1 MSLRL
6 DDPPSSTY
14 LTFILAILI
23 YVLLARLASINN
35 ALGRSTVER
44 LVEIGIK
51 RAGVLLSMFSPR
63 YVLGHVITLGQIT
76 ALALGCIL
84 FLQITQG
91 LRSSF
96 DAGWAYLDDIIV
108 SSAYV
113 FFALLVT
120 SIIPPYRREEGSEA
134 PLPRVIVACYPLYLL
149 FVVPAIFIQRAQT
162 IFVSEDDLSA
172 IKEEELRN
180 IVESETEEGTIEA
193 EEREMIEGIFDFGD
207 TTVREVMVPRIDMV
221 CADIESP
228 PDEILDLLRKTR
240 HSRIPVYEE
249 RVDHI
254 QGLVYVKDLLHA
266 ISAGEAWETRKIMR
280 PPHFV
285 PENKTIDDLL
295 AEFKSTR
302 IHMAIVLDEYGG
314 TAGLVTLEDL
324 IEEIFGEIQDEY
336 DEEAPLFEWVDDQHL
351 VADARIAIDDLGLV
365 LGVELP
371 QEGYETLG
379 GFIYDQ
385 LGHVPNAGESLEY
398 GTLVMQIDDVEGQR
412 ITTVR
417 IEKREVEEAEAT
429 NGDPAEGKA

>member
-1 MSLRL
+1 M
-6 DDPPSSTY
+6 
-14 LTFILAILI
+14 
-23 YVLLARLASINN
+23 
-35 ALGRSTVER
+35 
-44 LVEIGIK
+44 
-51 RAGVLLSMFSPR
+51 
-63 YVLGHVITLGQIT
+63 
-76 ALALGCIL
+76 
-84 FLQITQG
+84 
-91 LRSSF
+91 
-96 DAGWAYLDDIIV
+96 
-108 SSAYV
+108 
-113 FFALLVT
+113 
-120 SIIPPYRREEGSEA
+120 
-134 PLPRVIVACYPLYLL
+134 
-149 FVVPAIFIQRAQT
+149 PAIIIQRAQT

-172 IKEEELRN
+172 SKEEELRN

-228 PDEILDLLRKTR
+228 SDEILDLLRRTR
-240 HSRIPVYEE
+240 HSRIPVYED

-254 QGLVYVKDLLHA
+254 RGLIYVKDLLHA
-266 ISAGEAWETRKIMR
+266 ISAGETWETREIMR

-324 IEEIFGEIQDEY
+324 IEEIVGEIQDEY
-336 DEEAPLFEWVDDQHL
+336 DEETPLFEWEEETL

-385 LGHVPNAGESLEY
+385 LGHVPNPGESLDY
-398 GTLVMQIDDVEGQR
+398 GSLKMQIDDVEGQR

-417 IEKREVEEAEAT
+417 IEKQEVEEAETTPGEAP
-429 NGDPAEGKA
+429 DSEASPEQ

>member
-1 MSLRL
+1 M

-14 LTFILAILI
+14 LTFFLAVLI
-23 YVLLARLASINN
+23 HVLLARLGGVNN
-35 ALGRSTVER
+35 ALSRSTVER
-44 LVEIGIK
+44 LAEMGIK
-51 RAGVLLSMFSPR
+51 RARVLLSLFSPR
-63 YVLGHVITLGQIT
+63 YVLGHVIILGQVI
-76 ALALGCIL
+76 AAALGCVL
-84 FLQITQG
+84 SLQITSG
-91 LRSSF
+91 LRSN
-96 DAGWAYLDDIIV
+96 LDPAWPHLDEVLV
-108 SSAYV
+108 SGAYV
-113 FFALLVT
+113 FFALLLT
-120 SIIPPYRREEGSEA
+120 SLIPPYRREEGSES
-134 PLPRVIVACYPLYLL
+134 PLPRVIVACYPLYFLL
-149 FVVPAIFIQRAQT
+149 VVPAIIIQRAQT

-172 IKEEELRN
+172 SKEEELRN

-228 PDEILDLLRKTR
+228 SDEILDLLRRTR
-240 HSRIPVYEE
+240 HSRIPVYED

-254 QGLVYVKDLLHA
+254 RGLIYVKDLLHA
-266 ISAGEAWETRKIMR
+266 ISAGETWETRKIMR

-324 IEEIFGEIQDEY
+324 IEEIVGEIQDEY
-336 DEEAPLFEWVDDQHL
+336 DEETPLFEWEEETL
-351 VADARIAIDDLGLV
+351 VTDARIAIDDLGLV

-385 LGHVPNAGESLEY
+385 LGHVPNPGESLDY
-398 GTLVMQIDDVEGQR
+398 GSLKMQIDDVEGQR

-417 IEKREVEEAEAT
+417 IEKQEVEEAETTPGEAP
-429 NGDPAEGKA
+429 DSEASPEQ